1 MNFIIYIIPFF
12 VAIILFLFFRKKVV
26 WWEYVVLIIPSLV
39 FSLLIKL
46 CMVSYNAS
54 DTEYLGGYV
63 TKIVYYEEWDEMVL
77 RTKTRQVPDG
87 KGGTRTQTYTVLE
100 REFHPERWVY
110 INNEDNFEHS
120 ISKELYNKIKFR
132 LNSPAV
138 FKDMKRNYH
147 RIDGDAYVTMYDGSI
162 EHLYDITRAHKYKN
176 KIQASQ
182 SNTIFKM
189 LDIDK
194 EMADSLNLY
203 EYPEITDLAQNPIL
217 GRNVSKEELQIF
229 RYINAMKGKKNEFR
243 TYVLFFNYDEFDKSE
258 LQKSYWQNGNKNEFI
273 VCLGM
278 KGDSVAWTNSF
289 SWCDMPKLEVKTR
302 NYFINNPKL
311 DLKEYGAWLNNNIDE
326 NWVRKEFDDFNYI
339 DIELSTGQYIALF
352 FLTIVFNI
360 SVGIAVIYNNISH
373 EDDIDT
379 LYFIRYKK

>member
-1 MNFIIYIIPFF
+1 MNFIIYIIPFI
-12 VAIILFLFFRKKVV
+12 VSLILFLFFRKRVV
-26 WWEYVVLIIPSLV
+26 WWEYVVLIIPSV
-39 FSLLIKL
+39 IFSILIKL
-46 CMVSYNAS
+46 CMVSYNSS

-77 RTKTRQVPDG
+77 RTKTRRVPCGRDSNG
-87 KGGTRTQTYTVLE
+87 HTQYRTETYTVWE
-100 REFHPERWVY
+100 REYHPERWVY
-110 INNEDNFEHS
+110 INNENNLEHS

-132 LNSPAV
+132 LNSPTV
-138 FKDMKRNYH
+138 FKDMKRRYH
-147 RIDGDAYVTMYDGSI
+147 RIDGDAYVTMYDGSV
-162 EHLYDITRAHKYKN
+162 EHIYDITRSHKYKN

-189 LDIDK
+189 IDIDK
-194 EMADSLNLY
+194 ETADTLGLY
-203 EYPEITDLAQNPIL
+203 EYPDITDLAQNPII
-217 GRNVSKEELQIF
+217 GRNVSKEEIQIF
-229 RYINAMKGKKNEFR
+229 RYINAMKGKKNQFR

-278 KGDSVAWTNSF
+278 KGDSVVWTNSF
-289 SWCDMPKLEVKTR
+289 SWCDMPKLEIKTR
-302 NYFINNPKL
+302 SYFINNPKL
-311 DLKEYGAWLNNNIDE
+311 DLVKYGTWLNNNIDE

-360 SVGIAVIYNNISH
+360 GIGAAVIYNNVNF
-373 EDDIDT
+373 DD
-379 LYFIRYKK
+379 

>member
-12 VAIILFLFFRKKVV
+12 IAIILFLFFRRKVV

-46 CMVSYNAS
+46 CMVSYNVS

-63 TKIVYYEEWDEMVL
+63 TKIIYYEEWDEMVL
-77 RTKTRQVPDG
+77 RTKTRRVPCGRDSNG
-87 KGGTRTQTYTVLE
+87 HTQYRTETYTVWE
-100 REFHPERWVY
+100 RDYHPEKWVY
-110 INNEDNFEHS
+110 VNNENNFEHN

-132 LNSPAV
+132 LNRPAV

-162 EHLYDITRAHKYKN
+162 EHLYDITWSHKYKN
-176 KIQASQ
+176 KVQASQ

-194 EMADSLNLY
+194 EMADSLGLY

-243 TYVLFFNYDEFDKSE
+243 TYILFFNYDEFDKSE

-289 SWCDMPKLEVKTR
+289 SWCDMPKLEIKTR
-302 NYFINNPKL
+302 SYFINNPKL
-311 DLKEYGAWLNNNIDE
+311 DLVKYGTWLNNNIDE

-360 SVGIAVIYNNISH
+360 GIGAAVIYNNVNF
-373 EDDIDT
+373 DD
-379 LYFIRYKK
+379 

>member
-63 TKIVYYEEWDEMVL
+63 TKIIYYEEWDEMVL
-77 RTKTRQVPDG
+77 RTKTRREPCGRDS
-87 KGGTRTQTYTVLE
+87 KGNTQYRTETYTVWE
-100 REFHPERWVY
+100 RDYHPEEWVY
-110 INNEDNFEHS
+110 VNNENNFEHN
-120 ISKELYNKIKFR
+120 ISKKLYNKIKFR

-162 EHLYDITRAHKYKN
+162 EHLYDITWSHKYKN
-176 KIQASQ
+176 KVQASQ

-194 EMADSLNLY
+194 EMANSLGLY

-302 NYFINNPKL
+302 KYFINNPKL
-311 DLKEYGAWLNNNIDE
+311 DLKEYGTWLNNNIDE

-339 DIELSTGQYIALF
+339 DIELSTVQYIALF
-352 FLTIVFNI
+352 FLTMLFNI
-360 SVGIAVIYNNISH
+360 GIGAVVIYNNF
-373 EDDIDT
+373 DD
-379 LYFIRYKK
+379 

>member
-77 RTKTRQVPDG
+77 RTKTKQVPDG

-110 INNEDNFEHS
+110 INNEDNFEHN

-162 EHLYDITRAHKYKN
+162 GHLYDITRAHKYKN

-182 SNTIFKM
+182 SNTNFKM

-194 EMADSLNLY
+194 EMADSLGLY

-311 DLKEYGAWLNNNIDE
+311 DLKEYGTWLNNNIDE

-352 FLTIVFNI
+352 FLTMLFNI

-373 EDDIDT
+373 EEDIDT

>member
-26 WWEYVVLIIPSLV
+26 WWEYIVLIIPSLV

-46 CMVSYNAS
+46 CMVSYNVS
-54 DTEYLGGYV
+54 DTEYLGGYI
-63 TKIVYYEEWDEMVL
+63 TKIIYYEEWDEMVL
-77 RTKTRQVPDG
+77 RTKTRRVPCGRDSNG
-87 KGGTRTQTYTVLE
+87 HTKYRTETYTVWE
-100 REFHPERWVY
+100 RDYHPERWVY
-110 INNEDNFEHS
+110 INNENNFEHN

-132 LNSPAV
+132 LNSPTV

-147 RIDGDAYVTMYDGSI
+147 RIDGDAYVTMYDGSV
-162 EHLYDITRAHKYKN
+162 EHLYDITWSQKYKN
-176 KIQASQ
+176 KVQASQ

-189 LDIDK
+189 LDIDEK
-194 EMADSLNLY
+194 MADSLGLY
-203 EYPEITDLAQNPIL
+203 EYPEISDLAQNPIL

-258 LQKSYWQNGNKNEFI
+258 MQKSYWQNGNKNEFI

-289 SWCDMPKLEVKTR
+289 SWSDMPKLEIKTKS
-302 NYFINNPKL
+302 YFINNPKL
-311 DLKEYGAWLNNNIDE
+311 DLVKYGTWLNNNIDE

-352 FLTIVFNI
+352 FLTILFNI
-360 SVGIAVIYNNISH
+360 GIGAIVICNNINTKYY
-373 EDDIDT
+373 EW
-379 LYFIRYKK
+379 

>member
-12 VAIILFLFFRKKVV
+12 VAIILFLFFRRKVV
-26 WWEYVVLIIPSLV
+26 WWEYVVLIIPSLL

-46 CMVSYNAS
+46 CMVSYNVS

-63 TKIVYYEEWDEMVL
+63 TKIIYYEEWDEMVL
-77 RTKTRQVPDG
+77 RTKTRRVPCGRDSNG
-87 KGGTRTQTYTVLE
+87 HTQYRTETYTVWE
-100 REFHPERWVY
+100 RDYHPERWVY
-110 INNEDNFEHS
+110 INNEDNFEHH

-132 LNSPAV
+132 LNSPTV

-162 EHLYDITRAHKYKN
+162 EHLYDITWSHKYKN
-176 KIQASQ
+176 KVQASQ

-194 EMADSLNLY
+194 EMADSLGLY

-243 TYVLFFNYDEFDKSE
+243 TYILFFNYDEFDKSE

-273 VCLGM
+273 TCLGM
-278 KGDSVAWTNSF
+278 KGDSVVWTNSF

-302 NYFINNPKL
+302 SYFIDNPKL
-311 DLKEYGAWLNNNIDE
+311 DLVKYGTWLNNNIDD

-360 SVGIAVIYNNISH
+360 GIGAAVIYNNVNY
-373 EDDIDT
+373 ED
-379 LYFIRYKK
+379 

>member
-46 CMVSYNAS
+46 CMVSYNVS
-54 DTEYLGGYV
+54 DTEYLGGYI
-63 TKIVYYEEWDEMVL
+63 TKIIYYEEWDEMVL
-77 RTKTRQVPDG
+77 RTKTRRVPCGRDSNG
-87 KGGTRTQTYTVLE
+87 HTKYRTETYTVWE
-100 REFHPERWVY
+100 RDYHPERWVY
-110 INNEDNFEHS
+110 INNEDNFEHH

-138 FKDMKRNYH
+138 FKDMNRNYH
-147 RIDGDAYVTMYDGSI
+147 RIDGDAYVTMYDGSV
-162 EHLYDITRAHKYKN
+162 EHLYDITWSRKYKN
-176 KIQASQ
+176 KVQASQ

-194 EMADSLNLY
+194 EMADSLGLY

-289 SWCDMPKLEVKTR
+289 SWCDMPKLEIKTR
-302 NYFINNPKL
+302 TYFINNPKL
-311 DLKEYGAWLNNNIDE
+311 DLVKYGTWLNNNIDE

-360 SVGIAVIYNNISH
+360 GIGAAVIYNNVNF
-373 EDDIDT
+373 DD
-379 LYFIRYKK
+379 

>member
-12 VAIILFLFFRKKVV
+12 VAIILFLFFRRKVV
-26 WWEYVVLIIPSLV
+26 WWEYVVLIIPSLL

-46 CMVSYNAS
+46 CMVSYNVS

-63 TKIVYYEEWDEMVL
+63 TKIIYYEEWDEMVL
-77 RTKTRQVPDG
+77 RTKTRRVPCGRDSNG
-87 KGGTRTQTYTVLE
+87 HTQYRTETYTVWE
-100 REFHPERWVY
+100 RDYHPERWVY
-110 INNEDNFEHS
+110 INNEDNFEHH

-147 RIDGDAYVTMYDGSI
+147 RIDGDAYVTIYDGSI
-162 EHLYDITRAHKYKN
+162 EHLYDITWSHKYKN
-176 KIQASQ
+176 KVQASQ

-194 EMADSLNLY
+194 EMADSLGLY

-243 TYVLFFNYDEFDKSE
+243 TYVLFFNHDEFDKSE

-302 NYFINNPKL
+302 SYFIDNPKL
-311 DLKEYGAWLNNNIDE
+311 DLVKYGTWLNNNIDE
-326 NWVRKEFDDFNYI
+326 NWVRKEFEDFKYI

-352 FLTIVFNI
+352 FLTILFNI
-360 SVGIAVIYNNISH
+360 GVGIAVIYNNINY
-373 EDDIDT
+373 ED
-379 LYFIRYKK
+379 

>member
-1 MNFIIYIIPFF
+1 
-12 VAIILFLFFRKKVV
+12 
-26 WWEYVVLIIPSLV
+26 
-39 FSLLIKL
+39 
-46 CMVSYNAS
+46 MVSYNSS

-77 RTKTRQVPDG
+77 RTKTRRVPCGRDSNG
-87 KGGTRTQTYTVLE
+87 HTQYRTETYTVWE
-100 REFHPERWVY
+100 REYHPERWVY
-110 INNEDNFEHS
+110 INNENNLEHS

-132 LNSPAV
+132 LNSPTV
-138 FKDMKRNYH
+138 FKDMKRRYH
-147 RIDGDAYVTMYDGSI
+147 RIDGDAYVTMYDGSV
-162 EHLYDITRAHKYKN
+162 EHIYDITWSHKYKN
-176 KIQASQ
+176 RIQASQ

-194 EMADSLNLY
+194 ETADTLGLY
-203 EYPEITDLAQNPIL
+203 EYPDITNLAQNPII
-217 GRNVSKEELQIF
+217 GRNVSKEEVQIF
-229 RYINAMKGKKNEFR
+229 RYINAMKGKKNQFR

-278 KGDSVAWTNSF
+278 KGDSVVWTNSF

-302 NYFINNPKL
+302 SYFIDNPKL
-311 DLKEYGAWLNNNIDE
+311 DLVKYGTWLNNNIDE
-326 NWVRKEFDDFNYI
+326 NWVRKEFEDFKYI

-360 SVGIAVIYNNISH
+360 GVGIAVIYNNINY
-373 EDDIDT
+373 ED
-379 LYFIRYKK
+379 

>member
-12 VAIILFLFFRKKVV
+12 VAIILFLFFRRKVV
-26 WWEYVVLIIPSLV
+26 WWEYVVLIIPSLF

-46 CMVSYNAS
+46 CMVSYNVS

-63 TKIVYYEEWDEMVL
+63 TKIIYYEEWDEMVL
-77 RTKTRQVPDG
+77 RTKTRRVPCGRDSNG
-87 KGGTRTQTYTVLE
+87 HTQYRTETYTVWE
-100 REFHPERWVY
+100 RDYHPEKWVY
-110 INNEDNFEHS
+110 INNENNLERN

-162 EHLYDITRAHKYKN
+162 EHLYDITWSQKYKN
-176 KIQASQ
+176 KVQASQ

-189 LDIDK
+189 LDIDE
-194 EMADSLNLY
+194 EMADSLGLY

-243 TYVLFFNYDEFDKSE
+243 TYVLFFNHDEFDKSE

-278 KGDSVAWTNSF
+278 KADSVVWSNSF
-289 SWCDMPKLEVKTR
+289 SWCDEPRLEVLTR
-302 NYFINNPKL
+302 DYFIQNPKL
-311 DLKEYGAWLNNNIDE
+311 NIDE
-326 NWVRKEFDDFNYI
+326 YGKWLEKQIPNNWTRKQFEDFDYI
-339 DIELSTGQYIALF
+339 SINVSNTQEVCLLIMM
-352 FLTIVFNI
+352 IVFC
-360 SVGIAVIYNNISH
+360 VGISIFLVLN
-373 EDDIDT
+373 DT
-379 LYFIRYKK
+379 EN

>member
-12 VAIILFLFFRKKVV
+12 VAIILFLFFRRKVV
-26 WWEYVVLIIPSLV
+26 WWEYVVLIIPSLF

-46 CMVSYNAS
+46 CMVSYNSS

-77 RTKTRQVPDG
+77 RTKTRRVPCGRDSNG
-87 KGGTRTQTYTVLE
+87 HTQYRTETYTVWE
-100 REFHPERWVY
+100 RDYHPERWVY
-110 INNEDNFEHS
+110 VNNENNFEHN
-120 ISKELYNKIKFR
+120 ISKKLYNKIKFR

-162 EHLYDITRAHKYKN
+162 EHLYDITWSHKYKN
-176 KIQASQ
+176 KVQASQ

-194 EMADSLNLY
+194 EMADSLGLY

-217 GRNVSKEELQIF
+217 GRNVSKEEVQIF
-229 RYINAMKGKKNEFR
+229 RYINAMKGKKNQFR

-278 KGDSVAWTNSF
+278 KGDSVVWTNSF

-302 NYFINNPKL
+302 SYFIDNPKL
-311 DLKEYGAWLNNNIDE
+311 DLVKYGTWLNNNIDE
-326 NWVRKEFDDFNYI
+326 NWVRKEFEDFKYI

-360 SVGIAVIYNNISH
+360 GVGIAVIYNNINY
-373 EDDIDT
+373 ED
-379 LYFIRYKK
+379 

>member
-12 VAIILFLFFRKKVV
+12 VAIILFLFFRRKVV
-26 WWEYVVLIIPSLV
+26 WWEYVVLIIPSLL

-46 CMVSYNAS
+46 CMVSYNVS

-63 TKIVYYEEWDEMVL
+63 TKIIYYEEWDEMVL
-77 RTKTRQVPDG
+77 RTKTRRVPCGRDS
-87 KGGTRTQTYTVLE
+87 KGHTQYRTETYTVWE
-100 REFHPERWVY
+100 RDYHPERWAY
-110 INNEDNFEHS
+110 INNEDNFEHH

-132 LNSPAV
+132 LNSPTV

-162 EHLYDITRAHKYKN
+162 EHLYDITWSHKYKN
-176 KIQASQ
+176 KVQASQ

-194 EMADSLNLY
+194 EMADSLGLY

-243 TYVLFFNYDEFDKSE
+243 TYILFFNYDEFDKSE

-289 SWCDMPKLEVKTR
+289 SWCDMPKLEIKTR
-302 NYFINNPKL
+302 SYFINNPKL
-311 DLKEYGAWLNNNIDE
+311 DLVKYGTWLNNNIDE

-339 DIELSTGQYIALF
+339 DIELSTGQYIALL

-360 SVGIAVIYNNISH
+360 GIGAAVIYNNVKF
-373 EDDIDT
+373 DD
-379 LYFIRYKK
+379 

>member
-12 VAIILFLFFRKKVV
+12 VAIILFLFFRRKVV
-26 WWEYVVLIIPSLV
+26 WWEYVVLIIPSLL

-63 TKIVYYEEWDEMVL
+63 TKIIYYEEWDEMVL
-77 RTKTRQVPDG
+77 RTKTRRVPCGRDSNG
-87 KGGTRTQTYTVLE
+87 HTQYRTETYTVWE
-100 REFHPERWVY
+100 RDYHPEEWVY
-110 INNEDNFEHS
+110 VNNENNWEHN
-120 ISKELYNKIKFR
+120 ISKKLYEKIKNR
-132 LNSPAV
+132 LNSPTI

-147 RIDGDAYVTMYDGSI
+147 RIDGDAYITMYDGSI
-162 EHLYDITRAHKYKN
+162 EHLYDITWSQKYKN
-176 KIQASQ
+176 KVQASQ

-194 EMADSLNLY
+194 EMADSLGLY

-243 TYVLFFNYDEFDKSE
+243 TYVLFFNYDEFNKSE

-289 SWCDMPKLEVKTR
+289 SWCDMPKLEIKTR

-311 DLKEYGAWLNNNIDE
+311 DLVKYGTWLNNNIDE

-360 SVGIAVIYNNISH
+360 GIGAAVIYNNVNF
-373 EDDIDT
+373 DD
-379 LYFIRYKK
+379 

>member
-1 MNFIIYIIPFF
+1 
-12 VAIILFLFFRKKVV
+12 
-26 WWEYVVLIIPSLV
+26 
-39 FSLLIKL
+39 
-46 CMVSYNAS
+46 MVSYNTS

-63 TKIVYYEEWDEMVL
+63 TKIIYYEEWDEMVL

-110 INNEDNFEHS
+110 INNEDNFEHR
-120 ISKELYNKIKFR
+120 ISKKLYNKIKFR
-132 LNSPAV
+132 LNSPTV
-138 FKDMKRNYH
+138 FKDMKRDYH

-162 EHLYDITRAHKYKN
+162 EHLYDITWSQRYKN
-176 KIQASQ
+176 KVQASQ

-194 EMADSLNLY
+194 EMADSLGLY
-203 EYPEITDLAQNPIL
+203 EYPEITDLTQNPIL

-229 RYINAMKGKKNEFR
+229 RYINAMKGKKNKFR

-302 NYFINNPKL
+302 SYFIDNPKL
-311 DLKEYGAWLNNNIDE
+311 DLVKYGTWLNNNIDE

-352 FLTIVFNI
+352 FLTIVFNVG
-360 SVGIAVIYNNISH
+360 VGIAVIYNNINY
-373 EDDIDT
+373 ED
-379 LYFIRYKK
+379 

>member
-12 VAIILFLFFRKKVV
+12 VAIILFLFFRRKVV

-46 CMVSYNAS
+46 CMVSYNVS

-63 TKIVYYEEWDEMVL
+63 TKIIYYEEWDEMVL
-77 RTKTRQVPDG
+77 RTKTRRVPCGRDSNG
-87 KGGTRTQTYTVLE
+87 HTQYRTETYTVWE
-100 REFHPERWVY
+100 RDYHPEEWVY
-110 INNEDNFEHS
+110 VNNENNFEHN

-132 LNSPAV
+132 LNSPTV

-162 EHLYDITRAHKYKN
+162 EHLYDITWSHKYKN
-176 KIQASQ
+176 KVQASQ

-194 EMADSLNLY
+194 EMADSLGLY

-278 KGDSVAWTNSF
+278 KGDSVVWTNSF

-302 NYFINNPKL
+302 SYFIDNPKL
-311 DLKEYGAWLNNNIDE
+311 DLVKYGTWLNNNIDE
-326 NWVRKEFDDFNYI
+326 NWLRKEFEDFKYI

-360 SVGIAVIYNNISH
+360 GVGIAVICNNINY
-373 EDDIDT
+373 ED
-379 LYFIRYKK
+379 

>member
-26 WWEYVVLIIPSLV
+26 WWEYVVLIIPSLL

-110 INNEDNFEHS
+110 INNEDNFEHN

-138 FKDMKRNYH
+138 FKDMKRN
-147 RIDGDAYVTMYDGSI
+147 
-162 EHLYDITRAHKYKN
+162 
-176 KIQASQ
+176 
-182 SNTIFKM
+182 
-189 LDIDK
+189 
-194 EMADSLNLY
+194 
-203 EYPEITDLAQNPIL
+203 
-217 GRNVSKEELQIF
+217 
-229 RYINAMKGKKNEFR
+229 
-243 TYVLFFNYDEFDKSE
+243 
-258 LQKSYWQNGNKNEFI
+258 
-273 VCLGM
+273 
-278 KGDSVAWTNSF
+278 
-289 SWCDMPKLEVKTR
+289 
-302 NYFINNPKL
+302 
-311 DLKEYGAWLNNNIDE
+311 
-326 NWVRKEFDDFNYI
+326 
-339 DIELSTGQYIALF
+339 
-352 FLTIVFNI
+352 
-360 SVGIAVIYNNISH
+360 
-373 EDDIDT
+373 
-379 LYFIRYKK
+379 

>member
-12 VAIILFLFFRKKVV
+12 VAIILFLFFRRKVV
-26 WWEYVVLIIPSLV
+26 WWEYVVLIIPSLL

-46 CMVSYNAS
+46 CIVSYNVS

-63 TKIVYYEEWDEMVL
+63 TKIIYYEEWDEMVL
-77 RTKTRQVPDG
+77 RTKTRRVPCGRDSNG
-87 KGGTRTQTYTVLE
+87 HTQYRTETYTVWE
-100 REFHPERWVY
+100 RDYHPERWVY
-110 INNEDNFEHS
+110 INNEDNFEHH

-132 LNSPAV
+132 LNSPTV

-162 EHLYDITRAHKYKN
+162 EHLYDITWSHKYKN
-176 KIQASQ
+176 KVQASQ

-194 EMADSLNLY
+194 EMADSLGLY

-217 GRNVSKEELQIF
+217 GRNVSKEEIQIF

-278 KGDSVAWTNSF
+278 KGDSVVWTNSF

-302 NYFINNPKL
+302 SYFIDNPKL
-311 DLKEYGAWLNNNIDE
+311 DLVKYGTWLNNNIDE
-326 NWVRKEFDDFNYI
+326 NWLRKEFEDFKYI

-360 SVGIAVIYNNISH
+360 GVGIAVICNNINY
-373 EDDIDT
+373 ED
-379 LYFIRYKK
+379 

>member
-12 VAIILFLFFRKKVV
+12 VAIILFLFFRRKVV
-26 WWEYVVLIIPSLV
+26 WWEYVVLIIPSLL

-46 CMVSYNAS
+46 CMVSYNVS

-63 TKIVYYEEWDEMVL
+63 TKIIYYEEWDEMVL
-77 RTKTRQVPDG
+77 RTKTRRVPCGRDSNG
-87 KGGTRTQTYTVLE
+87 HTQYRTETYTVWE
-100 REFHPERWVY
+100 RDYHPERWVY
-110 INNEDNFEHS
+110 INNEDNFEHH

-132 LNSPAV
+132 LNSPTV

-162 EHLYDITRAHKYKN
+162 EHLYDITWSHKYKN
-176 KIQASQ
+176 KVQASQ

-194 EMADSLNLY
+194 EMADSLGLY

-243 TYVLFFNYDEFDKSE
+243 TYILFFNYDEFDKSE

-278 KGDSVAWTNSF
+278 KGDSVVWTNSF

-302 NYFINNPKL
+302 SYFIDNPKL
-311 DLKEYGAWLNNNIDE
+311 DLVKYGTWLNNNIDE
-326 NWVRKEFDDFNYI
+326 NWLRKEFEDFKYI

-360 SVGIAVIYNNISH
+360 GVGIAVICNNINY
-373 EDDIDT
+373 ED
-379 LYFIRYKK
+379 

>member
-1 MNFIIYIIPFF
+1 
-12 VAIILFLFFRKKVV
+12 
-26 WWEYVVLIIPSLV
+26 
-39 FSLLIKL
+39 
-46 CMVSYNAS
+46 MVSYNAS

-110 INNEDNFEHS
+110 INNEDNFEHN

-132 LNSPAV
+132 LNSPVV

-162 EHLYDITRAHKYKN
+162 GHLYDITRAHKYKN

-194 EMADSLNLY
+194 EMADSLGLY

-289 SWCDMPKLEVKTR
+289 SWCDMPKLEIKTR
-302 NYFINNPKL
+302 SYFINNPK
-311 DLKEYGAWLNNNIDE
+311 
-326 NWVRKEFDDFNYI
+326 
-339 DIELSTGQYIALF
+339 
-352 FLTIVFNI
+352 
-360 SVGIAVIYNNISH
+360 
-373 EDDIDT
+373 
-379 LYFIRYKK
+379 

>member
-12 VAIILFLFFRKKVV
+12 VAIILFLFFRRKVV
-26 WWEYVVLIIPSLV
+26 WWEYVVLIIPSLL

-46 CMVSYNAS
+46 CIVSYNVS

-63 TKIVYYEEWDEMVL
+63 TKIIYYEEWDEMVL
-77 RTKTRQVPDG
+77 RTKTRRVPCGRDSNG
-87 KGGTRTQTYTVLE
+87 HTQYRTETYTVWE
-100 REFHPERWVY
+100 RDYHPEKWVY
-110 INNEDNFEHS
+110 VNNENNFEHI
-120 ISKELYNKIKFR
+120 ISKKLYNKIKFR

-162 EHLYDITRAHKYKN
+162 EHLYDITWSHKYKN
-176 KIQASQ
+176 KVQASQ

-194 EMADSLNLY
+194 EMADSLGLY

-217 GRNVSKEELQIF
+217 GRNVSKEEIQIF
-229 RYINAMKGKKNEFR
+229 RYINAMKGKKNQFR
-243 TYVLFFNYDEFDKSE
+243 TYVLFFKHDEFDKSE

-278 KGDSVAWTNSF
+278 KGDSVVWTNSF

-302 NYFINNPKL
+302 SYFIDNPKL
-311 DLKEYGAWLNNNIDE
+311 DLKKYGTWLNNNIDD
-326 NWVRKEFDDFNYI
+326 NWVRKEFEDFKYI

-360 SVGIAVIYNNISH
+360 GVGIAVICNNINY
-373 EDDIDT
+373 ED
-379 LYFIRYKK
+379 

>member
-12 VAIILFLFFRKKVV
+12 VAIILFLFFRRKVV
-26 WWEYVVLIIPSLV
+26 WWEYVVLIIPSLL

-46 CMVSYNAS
+46 CIVSYNVS

-63 TKIVYYEEWDEMVL
+63 TKIIYYEEWDEMVL
-77 RTKTRQVPDG
+77 RTKTRRVPCGRDSNG
-87 KGGTRTQTYTVLE
+87 HTQYRTETYTVWE
-100 REFHPERWVY
+100 RDYHPERWVY
-110 INNEDNFEHS
+110 INNEDNFEHH

-132 LNSPAV
+132 LNSPTV

-162 EHLYDITRAHKYKN
+162 EHLYDITWSHKYKN
-176 KIQASQ
+176 KVQASQ

-194 EMADSLNLY
+194 EMADSLGLY

-278 KGDSVAWTNSF
+278 KGDSVVWTNSF

-302 NYFINNPKL
+302 SYFIDNPKL
-311 DLKEYGAWLNNNIDE
+311 DLVKYGTWLNNNIDE
-326 NWVRKEFDDFNYI
+326 NWLRKEFEDFKYI

-360 SVGIAVIYNNISH
+360 GVGIAVICNNINY
-373 EDDIDT
+373 ED
-379 LYFIRYKK
+379 